1 MITEMLLALVLTGPV
16 PPLQGA
22 PPRAV
27 GANDTITLAKVLES
41 ALRTNPVVAGAEA
54 RLNAAEA
61 STGEARAARL
71 PTVAATALATQYQEP
86 MVVAPLHGFSL
97 ASPPQ
102 FESTLYQ
109 GHASAEYTLFDGG
122 ARGARIRAAESRAAS
137 AESGVAVAR
146 DAVLAEATSAYLS
159 VLTAA
164 DVLRAHDRW
173 LAALEEE
180 QDRARQLFEQGQTA
194 RVAVLRAQAS
204 LSQAR
209 AEREAANEQLRLAV
223 RRLSRVSGLDA
234 PRLDTAA
241 LIPVSLRAET
251 LPGRDALVERAR
263 MANPGLAQAASRVA
277 ALETGVAAAKSSY
290 LPRVSLSGRYSAFG
304 APGVDLAGEWQAGV
318 QLSYPLFTGGAR
330 GAGVERAEAEA
341 EGARSDR
348 RQAEQQVE
356 DAVDAALV
364 AYRSARARVTALE
377 AAVEQSAEVARIEAL
392 ALESGAGV
400 QTDYL
405 RAEAQLVQARSGL
418 AQARHGEAQARVR
431 LAQAT
436 GTLTME
442 WLAQM
447 TEEVER

>member
-1 MITEMLLALVLTGPV
+1 M
-16 PPLQGA
+16 
-22 PPRAV
+22 
-27 GANDTITLAKVLES
+27 
-41 ALRTNPVVAGAEA
+41 AGAEA

-71 PTVAATALATQYQEP
+71 PTVAATALANQYQEP
-86 MVVAPLHGFSL
+86 MVVAPLHGFNIT
-97 ASPPQ
+97 APPQ

-109 GHASAEYTLFDGG
+109 GHASAQYTLFDGG
-122 ARGARIRAAESRAAS
+122 ARSARIRVAEARTAS
-137 AESGVAVAR
+137 AESGVTAAR
-146 DAVLAEATSAYLS
+146 DGVLAEATSAYLS
-159 VLTAA
+159 VLSAA

-173 LAALEEE
+173 LTALEQE
-180 QDRARQLFEQGQTA
+180 QDRATLLFEQGKTA

-204 LSQAR
+204 LSRAR
-209 AEREAANEQLRLAV
+209 AEREAADEGLRLAV
-223 RRLSRVSGLDA
+223 RRLSRVSGIDA
-234 PRLDTAA
+234 ARIDSAGLVPVAVRSEA
-241 LIPVSLRAET
+241 LPD
-251 LPGRDALVERAR
+251 RDALVERAR
-263 MANPGLAQAASRVA
+263 QSNPALAQAASRVTA
-277 ALETGVAAAKSSY
+277 METGVSAAKSSY
-290 LPRVSLSGRYSAFG
+290 LPRVSLSGQYSAFG
-304 APGVDLAGEWQAGV
+304 APGADLATEWQAGI

-341 EGARSDR
+341 AAARSDR
-348 RQAEQQVE
+348 LQAEQQVA

-418 AQARHGEAQARVR
+418 AEARHSQAQARVR

-447 TEEVER
+447 TEGAER